1 MPAYAADRQTAVV
14 SELRSH
20 VDRFDALPYDVQ
32 QSLIEGAM
40 SRPVPADTSSDRDAL
55 VQAKFK
61 ELFRA
66 NGVDPDRPETWRSTD
81 YPARYAAMEQAER
94 ETAGYVAPVPQVDE
108 FAIDG
113 DLDEAL
119 AQARQEAIDAAVE
132 RNRANTAYAMA
143 QQRIMRCDQEI
154 ANYSDLNDEVA
165 GWLAESIKS
174 GETTNELPYHLS
186 SAKADLSR
194 CQDRREIAHAAS
206 LRLATEAR
214 LAEKQLDPRRA
225 QCEGHR
231 LPHRHDG
238 GRRPRRRTGAR
249 GSPCPRDR
257 RTSRVI
263 TVQLFPGMNGQ
274 AATLPPAVIKAI
286 NEPRV
291 TPAQKPDSSSSG
303 RRRAAPA
310 AGSGAWNLCPPWR

>member
-214 LAEKQLDPRRA
+214 LAESNLILAERNVKAIASLIVMTEAADLADELAHAEVRVLGIA
-225 QCEGHR
+225 ER
-231 LPHRHDG
+231 LASLPF
-238 GRRPRRRTGAR
+238 
-249 GSPCPRDR
+249 SY
-257 RTSRVI
+257 
-263 TVQLFPGMNGQ
+263 LPGMNGQ

-291 TPAQKPDSSSSG
+291 TPAHKPELVEQW
-303 RRRAAPA
+303 RQRHAALV
-310 AGSGAWNLCPPWR
+310 AGSGA